1 MIDRLCAFYLLTAFL
16 SPLTMSAQSAAEDS
30 IIYKSAFSHTL
41 AVYYQQTG
49 DQSAIFN
56 GRLYTGYGF
65 TFKEGIPYF
74 LSGEFRQ
81 ESLVYDG
88 IKFDDVPLLFD
99 NLLEVVITKDQG
111 YWVQLVNER
120 VGSFNIANHH
130 FIRIV
135 VDSLDRSLSGTG
147 YYEVLYQGHSIVLK
161 KSIKKIKEELSSTE
175 GILRSIDQTNRFY
188 IRMGKAYFPVRTK
201 KEMLGAFSDHRKE
214 IQQFLRK
221 NKLKFRK
228 DKGNTLSM
236 ATAYYDQLTK

>member
-1 MIDRLCAFYLLTAFL
+1 MTDRLCAFYLLTAFL
-16 SPLTMSAQSAAEDS
+16 SPLTLSAQSTAEDS
-30 IIYKSAFSHTL
+30 VVYNSAFSHTL
-41 AVYYQQTG
+41 AVYYQQAG
-49 DQSAIFN
+49 DQAAIFN

-74 LSGEFRQ
+74 LSGEFRR

-88 IKFDDVPLLFD
+88 IKFDDVPLLYD
-99 NLLEVVITKDQG
+99 NLLEVIITKDQG

-120 VGSFNIANHH
+120 VGSFTIANHH

-147 YYEVLYQGHSIVLK
+147 YYEVLYQGHSTVLK
-161 KSIKKIKEELSSTE
+161 KSIRKIKEELSSAE
-175 GILRSIDQTNRFY
+175 GILHSIDQTNRFY
-188 IRMGKAYFPVRTK
+188 VRMGKAYFPVRTK
-201 KEMLGAFSDHRKE
+201 KEMLTTFSDHRKE

-228 DKGNTLSM
+228 DKGNTLSRV
-236 ATAYYDQLTK
+236 TAYYDQLTK

>member
-1 MIDRLCAFYLLTAFL
+1 
-16 SPLTMSAQSAAEDS
+16 MSAQSAAEDS
-30 IIYKSAFSHTL
+30 IIYQSAFSHTL
-41 AVYYQQTG
+41 AVYYQQAG

-65 TFKEGIPYF
+65 TFKAGIPYF
-74 LSGEFRQ
+74 LSGEFRR

-88 IKFDDVPLLFD
+88 IKFNDIPLLYD
-99 NLLEVVITKDQG
+99 NLLEAIITKDQG

-130 FIRIV
+130 FIRLV

-147 YYEVLYQGHSIVLK
+147 YYEVLYQGHSAVLK
-161 KSIKKIKEELSSTE
+161 KSIKKIKEELSSAE
-175 GILRSIDQTNRFY
+175 GILRSIDQTDRFY
-188 IRMGKAYFPVRTK
+188 VRMGNAYFPVRTK
-201 KEMLGAFSDHRKE
+201 KEMLTTFSDHRKE

-228 DKGNTLSM
+228 DKDNTLSRV
-236 ATAYYDQLTK
+236 TAYYDQLTK